1 MFISTP
7 KRAYDLLR
15 NETRRYETRRYGSF
29 AKRGD
34 TDHLRNEAI
43 RIICETRRYGSFAKR
58 GDTDHLRNEAI
69 RIFCDTRRYGSFAIR
84 GDTDHLRNEAIRI
97 ICETRRY
104 GSFAIRGICDT
115 RRYGSFAKRGD
126 TDHLRNEAI
135 RIICETRRYGSF
147 AKRGDTDLL
156 RYEAIRIFC
165 DTRRYGNCDQEGSP
179 LRVDVDERKGQ
190 GVPTKV
196 LSVPIENCGISTI
209 PTALLSNIW
218 HQAAVILSDY
228 HVLEVDS
235 LLTAETPGYQPYLLR
250 EAQYRNEND
259 SLQKLND
266 FLATRDCSPVRYCA
280 QNAWSEAAER
290 TKREHLRKIKQG
302 WTRADPA
309 QGVEFPKPFLVM
321 TKARQAPG
329 QRVIEDWERKNL
341 GSYYI
346 VLQSKALQ
354 GLDNIS
360 ADGLRGV
367 EVIEKV
373 VKKLGER
380 GKSSAWVTEVIN
392 SLMALKRHIGS
403 LTGIAVKRYDF
414 SEPQAGK
421 GPCDRSSA
429 HQKAHVNRC
438 LNEGNDIISA
448 EDIKKA
454 LELHGGVKNVVP
466 YVIELPECTN
476 KSSPPRIQDISL
488 LHNYQYSDKGLRMW
502 KAFDI
507 GEGKLVSWQD
517 LDKDGL
523 VLPLDLRIT
532 ESGTINDDR
541 VKQYKCTT
549 GRGQRKHVTTSK
561 EPEVEEEDESVGTI
575 QHDTT

>member
-1 MFISTP
+1 MYLISRPQKVRYTP
-7 KRAYDLLR
+7 TAKGTLYPDR
-15 NETRRYETRRYGSF
+15 TRYPISRPQ
-29 AKRGD
+29 K
-34 TDHLRNEAI
+34 
-43 RIICETRRYGSFAKR
+43 
-58 GDTDHLRNEAI
+58 
-69 RIFCDTRRYGSFAIR
+69 
-84 GDTDHLRNEAIRI
+84 
-97 ICETRRY
+97 
-104 GSFAIRGICDT
+104 
-115 RRYGSFAKRGD
+115 
-126 TDHLRNEAI
+126 
-135 RIICETRRYGSF
+135 
-147 AKRGDTDLL
+147 
-156 RYEAIRIFC
+156 
-165 DTRRYGNCDQEGSP
+165 
-179 LRVDVDERKGQ
+179 
-190 GVPTKV
+190 VPY
-196 LSVPIENCGISTI
+196 I
-209 PTALLSNIW
+209 PTAKGTLYPDRNRYPISRPQKGPYIPTAKGTLYPNRTRYPISRPQKVPYIPTAKGTLYPDRNRYPISRPQKVRYIPTAKGTLYPDRKRYAISQPQKGPYIPTAKGICSNCRKKLVKLEYNMSAMYDTPNKGD
-218 HQAAVILSDY
+218 HAEDPQARKSSRLAQTIPVQYNYDLVSSSETPIDCNLQ
-228 HVLEVDS
+228 VDS

-302 WTRADPA
+302 II
-309 QGVEFPKPFLVM
+309 GVIQ
-321 TKARQAPG
+321 TIAPG
-329 QRVIEDWERKNL
+329 QEDE
-341 GSYYI
+341 
-346 VLQSKALQ
+346 
-354 GLDNIS
+354 
-360 ADGLRGV
+360 
-367 EVIEKV
+367 
-373 VKKLGER
+373 
-380 GKSSAWVTEVIN
+380 AWKDLSRSGT
-392 SLMALKRHIGS
+392 HIGS

-561 EPEVEEEDESVGTI
+561 EPEVEEEDESGLFNCPEPG
-575 QHDTT
+575 